1 MLRGIK
7 HGFLKKQTQI
17 MLFNEKMEENMLNK
31 ILKLVVFVMALTFAA
46 PAAAVDFGLRGSYWA
61 PGLNGDL
68 KVDADDL
75 PGTKVDLKS
84 DLGMDEESYPML
96 EAFVGLGKHHLSL
109 TYYTAEYTGK
119 RELEEEIIFNGE
131 TYTAGLEVNSEFSYS
146 VFDVEYCY
154 NLIDLENFLAGGSIG
169 AVVKLKYMDGLVSLD
184 SDIVEKEE
192 KKFIAPI
199 PMLGAH
205 VHLGLLADYLE
216 FRAQLAGIGY
226 GGALLYEGYADV
238 SLTPFPFVDIHAG
251 YRAFVL
257 DVDSDDIE
265 LNFDTT
271 GPYIGVSVGF

>member
-1 MLRGIK
+1 
-7 HGFLKKQTQI
+7 
-17 MLFNEKMEENMLNK
+17 MLFDEKMEENMPNM
-31 ILKLVVFVMALTFAA
+31 ILKLVVFIIALTLAT
-46 PAAAVDFGLRGSYWA
+46 PAVAVEFGLRGSYWA

-84 DLGMDEESYPML
+84 DLGMDEESYPVL
-96 EAFVGLGKHHLSL
+96 EAFLGLGKHHLSL

-119 RELEEEIIFNGE
+119 RELGEEINFDGNTYAVGE
-131 TYTAGLEVNSEFSYS
+131 LINSEFSYS
-146 VFDVEYCY
+146 VFDFEYRY
-154 NLIDLENFLAGGSIG
+154 DLIDLENFLAGGSIG
-169 AVVKLKYMDGLVSLD
+169 AVAKLKYMDGLVSLE
-184 SDIVEKEE
+184 SETIEKKEE
-192 KKFIAPI
+192 KFIAPI

-226 GGALLYEGYADV
+226 SGALLYEGYADV
-238 SLTPFPFVDIHAG
+238 SLTPFPFIDIHAG

-265 LNFDTT
+265 MNFDTT